1 MATKADLEWT
11 FGLINHAGTYL
22 TCETFGGKLN
32 CVTKSMK
39 KKQIFSLETSEGSD
53 VVRFRTHLG
62 TYLGVDI
69 DGKVSA
75 NADEAKVDNQFVI
88 EPQKDG
94 RWAIR
99 SNEHGFYFGGSGEGL
114 TAFVKEISEDRLWS
128 MHLAQHPMVTLYNVK
143 RKAFV
148 HLPEDGEGLTA
159 DEIVAWGPDAVIS
172 IVFNPANGSYSI
184 QGANG
189 MYLTASGALIADNS
203 DVSSHFVLEIHGGRV
218 SFKTWS
224 ADTHKYL
231 TCLGSQG
238 LCKAT
243 KATRTDDETFEMR
256 NAYPQITLKS
266 ANGKYVSIQGG
277 IEPSANQKS
286 ASTDKEI
293 FQMEPLG
300 GDQFQLMGLTMT
312 GKDAQ
317 AKYFHAGPD
326 TESGHAGEDGVHVN
340 TLELG
345 ANTTFNVEFSGEAG
359 VNYIAFKASN
369 GKYLAQQMNGY
380 LKAKADEASADAK
393 SVFEFSIVNRPR
405 IAFRTTRGFA
415 RTMESGLIEI
425 NKSFPDVYSL
435 EGADGKFAVLDQS
448 GKYWT
453 VGDNLNTSAA
463 SDSPQYFYV
472 ELYQNSRLS
481 LRTEGGKYLRVD
493 QSGPLVAN
501 GTNGADPDCQFEY

>member
-11 FGLINHAGTYL
+11 FGLINHAGKYL

-32 CVTKSMK
+32 CVASSLK
-39 KKQIFSLETSEGSD
+39 KKQIFTLETGDDE

-62 TYLGVDI
+62 TYIGVDI
-69 DGKVSA
+69 DGNITA
-75 NADEAKVDNQFVI
+75 NSDEAGPNHQFVI
-88 EPQKDG
+88 EAQKDG

-99 SNEHGFYFGGSGEGL
+99 SNEHGFYFGGSGESL

-128 MHLAQHPMVTLYNVK
+128 MHLAQHPMVTLFNVK

-148 HLPEDGEGLTA
+148 HLPDEGDGLTT
-159 DEIVAWGPDAVIS
+159 DEVVAWGADAVIS
-172 IVFNPANGSYSI
+172 IVFNPENGSYSI
-184 QGANG
+184 QAANG
-189 MYLTASGALIADNS
+189 LYLTATGALIGDNS
-203 DVSSHFVLEIHGGRV
+203 DPSSHFVLEIHGGEV
-218 SFKTWS
+218 SFKTV
-224 ADTHKYL
+224 DTHKYL
-231 TCLGSQG
+231 TCLGAQG
-238 LCKAT
+238 LCKAS
-243 KATRTDDETFEMR
+243 KAALTADERFVMM
-256 NAYPQITLKS
+256 NAYPQITLKA

-300 GDQFQLMGLTMT
+300 GDKFQLMGLTMT

-326 TESGHAGEDGVHVN
+326 AESGHSGEDGIHVN

-345 ANTTFNVEFSGEAG
+345 ANTTFSVEFFGEG
-359 VNYIAFKASN
+359 SVNYIAFKASN
-369 GKYLAQQMNGY
+369 GKYLSQQMNGY
-380 LKAKADEASADAK
+380 LKARADEASADAK
-393 SVFEFSIVNRPR
+393 SIFEFSIVNRPR

-435 EGADGKFAVLDQS
+435 EAIDGKFAILDVS

-463 SDSPQYFYV
+463 SDSPQYFYI
-472 ELYQNSRLS
+472 ELYQNSKLS
-481 LRTEGGKYLRVD
+481 LRTESGRYLRVD

-501 GTNGADPDCQFEY
+501 GSSGTDPDCQFEY

>member
-32 CVTKSMK
+32 CVTRSLK
-39 KKQIFSLETSEGSD
+39 KKQIFTLETDEGTD

-75 NADEAKVDNQFVI
+75 NADEAGANNQFVI
-88 EPQKDG
+88 EAQDDG

-99 SNEHGFYFGGSGEGL
+99 SHEHGFYFGGSGEGL

-148 HLPEDGEGLTA
+148 HLPDDGEGLTA

-172 IVFNPANGSYSI
+172 IVFNPENGSYSI

-203 DVSSHFVLEIHGGRV
+203 DTSSHFVLEIYSGRV
-218 SFKTWS
+218 SFKTVDS
-224 ADTHKYL
+224 HKYL

-243 KATRTDDETFEMR
+243 KSARTDDETFEMR

-266 ANGKYVSIQGG
+266 VNGKYVSIQGG

-300 GDQFQLMGLTMT
+300 GDQFQLI
-312 GKDAQ
+312 DR
-317 AKYFHAGPD
+317 
-326 TESGHAGEDGVHVN
+326 
-340 TLELG
+340 
-345 ANTTFNVEFSGEAG
+345 
-359 VNYIAFKASN
+359 
-369 GKYLAQQMNGY
+369 
-380 LKAKADEASADAK
+380 K
-393 SVFEFSIVNRPR
+393 SVV
-405 IAFRTTRGFA
+405 
-415 RTMESGLIEI
+415 
-425 NKSFPDVYSL
+425 
-435 EGADGKFAVLDQS
+435 
-448 GKYWT
+448 
-453 VGDNLNTSAA
+453 
-463 SDSPQYFYV
+463 
-472 ELYQNSRLS
+472 
-481 LRTEGGKYLRVD
+481 
-493 QSGPLVAN
+493 
-501 GTNGADPDCQFEY
+501 